1 MDPPPRPER
10 TIYHVTKGST
20 SIENTFFTAS
30 ITLKVLNF
38 GCVFVKLTHI
48 IFPRIS
54 AWYAVKGKNLVID
67 QSINQSIGKSKF
79 FLRRVKQ
86 DCVNW
91 QLVNSDLIVLKSD
104 LVLKIIS

>member
-1 MDPPPRPER
+1 MDPPPPLPER

-30 ITLKVLNF
+30 ITRKVLNF

-67 QSINQSIGKSKF
+67 QSINQSINQSIGKSKF
-79 FLRRVKQ
+79 FLRRAKQ
-86 DCVNW
+86 DCVR
-91 QLVNSDLIVLKSD
+91 LAIGK
-104 LVLKIIS
+104 

>member
-1 MDPPPRPER
+1 MDPPPPPER

-30 ITLKVLNF
+30 ITRKVLNF

-54 AWYAVKGKNLVID
+54 AWYAVKGKNLVIN
-67 QSINQSIGKSKF
+67 QSINRQIKIFLKTGKTGLCQIG
-79 FLRRVKQ
+79 
-86 DCVNW
+86 NW
-91 QLVNSDLIVLKSD
+91 
-104 LVLKIIS
+104 

>member
-30 ITLKVLNF
+30 ITRKVLNF

-67 QSINQSIGKSKF
+67 RSINQSINRQIKIFLKTGKTG
-79 FLRRVKQ
+79 L
-86 DCVNW
+86 C
-91 QLVNSDLIVLKSD
+91 QLAIGK
-104 LVLKIIS
+104 

>member
-30 ITLKVLNF
+30 ITRKVLNF

-67 QSINQSIGKSKF
+67 QSINRQIKIFLKTGKTGLCQLAIGK
-79 FLRRVKQ
+79 
-86 DCVNW
+86 
-91 QLVNSDLIVLKSD
+91 
-104 LVLKIIS
+104 

>member
-1 MDPPPRPER
+1 MDPPPPLPER

-30 ITLKVLNF
+30 ITRKVLNF

-54 AWYAVKGKNLVID
+54 AWYAVKGKKFSYRSIN
-67 QSINQSIGKSKF
+67 QSINQSGNQNFS
-79 FLRRVKQ
+79 
-86 DCVNW
+86 
-91 QLVNSDLIVLKSD
+91 
-104 LVLKIIS
+104 